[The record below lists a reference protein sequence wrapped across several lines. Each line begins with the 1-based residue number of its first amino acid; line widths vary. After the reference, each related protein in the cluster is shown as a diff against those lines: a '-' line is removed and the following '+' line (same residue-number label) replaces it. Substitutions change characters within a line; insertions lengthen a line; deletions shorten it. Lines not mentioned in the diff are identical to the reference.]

1 MTSCNVDVLDP
12 ESVRWQ
18 LGFRVNPVFE
28 RLESEAIDLHVS
40 STTGWAR
47 DRIMIG
53 HNRILVVL
61 ERRVWVLL
69 VHDTLTRELLVVVGD
84 LDR

>member
-1 MTSCNVDVLDP
+1 
-12 ESVRWQ
+12 
-18 LGFRVNPVFE
+18 
-28 RLESEAIDLHVS
+28 
-40 STTGWAR
+40 
-47 DRIMIG
+47 MIG